1 MLIGVSNIQHDIE
14 CLVDGWTDGGMDGG
28 KDGLICGWIDWTN
41 DYTLELRLKASC
53 KSGTSYIADHTLQTQ
68 SSPYN
73 TTDSKVTTP
82 HWPSALPAQGSVS
95 IASRPLFTTNIPT
108 VMIYH
113 IIVCALSLPAC
124 QIKRSNTRYIIST
137 SHKIMPNPSVDHPIA
152 NKLHAWIRWICFDL
166 YMYNSQSCVAYCM
179 Q

>member
-1 MLIGVSNIQHDIE
+1 M
-14 CLVDGWTDGGMDGG
+14 DGWMDWFM
-28 KDGLICGWIDWTN
+28 DGLIERTI
-41 DYTLELRLKASC
+41 DYTLELRLNASC
-53 KSGTSYIADHTLQTQ
+53 KSGTSYIADHTVQTQ

-73 TTDSKVTTP
+73 STDSKLTTP
-82 HWPSALPAQGSVS
+82 HCPSALPAQGSAS

-137 SHKIMPNPSVDHPIA
+137 THKIMPNPSVDHPIA

-166 YMYNSQSCVAYCM
+166 YNCNSQSCVVYCISS
-179 Q
+179 